1 MKNANLSKLA
11 KQEDMSEI
19 HLLNTLK
26 FSISDF
32 SNELQELWNKRKL
45 DCKME
50 LIKRWV
56 KELQENGI
64 KPKIVFKEPENEH
77 DKKYSKELLNN
88 NSILDAVF
96 KN

>member
-1 MKNANLSKLA
+1 
-11 KQEDMSEI
+11 MSEF

-26 FSISDF
+26 FSISGF

-64 KPKIVFKEPENEH
+64 QPKIVFKEPESKH